1 MAGAPALRLVPFC
14 ALQHSGKEWSQMLKA
29 EERKLKKGSSRRVY
43 YKELLERF
51 MTHKLAVVSVFILVA
66 EILLVVFLPM
76 IMEIDPY
83 GFDFAAGV
91 YARPSAAH
99 ILGTDSV
106 GHDVFARLI
115 YGGRISLTI
124 GIISALFSMVIGIP
138 AGLLAGFFRG
148 PVEAVIMRLVDVF
161 MSFPSILLVLVLVS
175 AFGQSVLN
183 IALVIGFMG
192 WTSFARLIHGKV
204 LSVRESEYVEAA
216 RSNGVSDFQIMT
228 KYLLPNSFAPCLI
241 SLTFRTAS
249 AILTDAS
256 LSFLGYGVKLPQA
269 SWGNLIYEAQ
279 SITIMSTCPW
289 IWIAPGLAII
299 ITWTTRSVAENLSS
313 IN

>member
-1 MAGAPALRLVPFC
+1 MNT
-14 ALQHSGKEWSQMLKA
+14 ET
-29 EERKLKKGSSRRVY
+29 KKVKKVSSSRIF

-51 MTHKLAVVSVFILVA
+51 MTHKLAVVSVFVLLL
-66 EILLVVFLPM
+66 EILLVIFLPM
-76 IMEIDPY
+76 VMHLEPNTM
-83 GFDFAAGV
+83 DFAAGF
-91 YARPSAAH
+91 YAAPSNAH

-106 GHDVFARLI
+106 GRDVFARLV

-124 GIISALFSMVIGIP
+124 GIVSALFAMVIGIP
-138 AGLLAGFFRG
+138 AGLAAGYFRG
-148 PVEAVIMRLVDVF
+148 PVEAVVMRLVDVF

-175 AFGQSVLN
+175 VFGQSVMN

-216 RSNGVSDFQIMT
+216 RSNGVSALVIMT

-241 SLTFRTAS
+241 SLTFRTAA
-249 AILTDAS
+249 AILTEAS

-269 SWGNLIYEAQ
+269 SWGNLIYDAQ
-279 SITIMSTCPW
+279 SVTIMSTKPW

-299 ITWTTRSVAENLSS
+299 ITVLS
-313 IN
+313 INFIGDGLRDALDPKTQH